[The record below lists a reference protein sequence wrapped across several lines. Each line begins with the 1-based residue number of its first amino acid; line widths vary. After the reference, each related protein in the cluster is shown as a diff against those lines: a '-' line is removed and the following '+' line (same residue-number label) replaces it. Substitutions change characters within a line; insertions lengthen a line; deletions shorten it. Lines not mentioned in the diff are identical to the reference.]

1 VATPNS
7 IALSLIQ
14 EVGESTDD
22 ADFVL
27 LVEKQINKAV
37 REISLVTNFNPYK
50 ARATFATVIGTAVYN
65 MPATAREVNQLQF
78 VTDGVPIIYSTTQE
92 MAYRR
97 LKLTDPGRPQFWL
110 EDGVVVVGADTLLK
124 IRLVPVPVAVESIEE
139 EHYFD
144 PTDTASASHIPIPF
158 SWTVPVEDRGLSF
171 LLENLG
177 KYDASA
183 LAIRR
188 YEKSLK
194 RIADRENNKNADK
207 AVLQEVDLAN
217 LRRRRGPRLP
227 GNFPDTW

>member
-1 VATPNS
+1 MATPNS

-27 LVEKQINKAV
+27 LVEKRVNEAV
-37 REISLVTNFNPYK
+37 QEIALAANFNPYK
-50 ARATFATVIGTAVYN
+50 ARATFPTGIGTATYN
-65 MPATAREVNQLQF
+65 MPATARELIQLRF
-78 VTDGVPIIYSTTQE
+78 VTDGAPISYSTTQE
-92 MAYRR
+92 LVARR

-110 EDGVVVVGADTLLK
+110 EDGVVVVGNDTLLK
-124 IRLVPVPVAVESIEE
+124 VRLVPVPVAVEDIEE

-144 PTDTASASHIPIPF
+144 PTDTASASNIPIPL
-158 SWTVPVEDRGLSF
+158 SWIVPTLDRVRSF

-194 RIADRENNKNADK
+194 RIADRENNKAADK

>member
-1 VATPNS
+1 
-7 IALSLIQ
+7 LSLIQ

-27 LVEKQINKAV
+27 LVEKRVNEAV
-37 REISLVTNFNPYK
+37 QEIALAANFNPYK
-50 ARATFATVIGTAVYN
+50 ARSPFNTAIGTATYN
-65 MPATAREVNQLQF
+65 MPATARELIQLRF
-78 VTDGVPIIYSTTQE
+78 VTDGAPIAYATTQE
-92 MAYRR
+92 LVARR

-124 IRLVPVPVAVESIEE
+124 IRLVPVPVMVESIEE

-144 PTDTASASHIPIPF
+144 PTDTASASNIPIPL
-158 SWTVPVEDRGLSF
+158 SWIVPTLDRVRSF

-194 RIADRENNKNADK
+194 RIADRENNKTADK

>member
-7 IALSLIQ
+7 IALSLIT

-22 ADFVL
+22 TDFVS
-27 LVEKQINKAV
+27 LVEKRVNEAV
-37 REISLVTNFNPYK
+37 QEIALATNFNPYK
-50 ARATFATVIGTAVYN
+50 ARAPFDTAIGTATYN
-65 MPATAREVNQLQF
+65 MPATARELIQLQF
-78 VTDGVPIIYSTTQE
+78 VTDGVPIAYATTQD
-92 MAYRR
+92 MARR
-97 LKLTDPGRPQFWL
+97 GLKLTDPGRPQFWL
-110 EDGVVVVGADTLLK
+110 EDGVVLSGSNTLLK
-124 IRLVPVPVAVESIEE
+124 IRLVPVPVAIESIEE

-144 PTDTASASHIPIPF
+144 PTDTASASHIPIPL
-158 SWTVPVEDRGLSF
+158 SWIVPTLDRVRSF

-188 YEKSLK
+188 YENGLK
-194 RIADRENNKNADK
+194 RIANRENNKTADK

-227 GNFPDTW
+227 GRFPDTW

>member
-1 VATPNS
+1 LSTPNS
-7 IALSLIQ
+7 IALSLIK

-27 LVEKQINKAV
+27 LVEKRVNEAV
-37 REISLVTNFNPYK
+37 QEIALAANFNPYK
-50 ARATFATVIGTAVYN
+50 ARSPFNTAIGTPTYN
-65 MPATAREVNQLQF
+65 MPATARELIQLRF
-78 VTDGVPIIYSTTQE
+78 VTDGAPIAYATTQE
-92 MAYRR
+92 LVARR

-110 EDGVVVVGADTLLK
+110 EDGVVVVGSDTLLK
-124 IRLVPVPVAVESIEE
+124 VRLVPVPAAVESIEE

-144 PTDTASASHIPIPF
+144 PTDTASASNIPIPL
-158 SWTVPVEDRGLSF
+158 SWIVPTLDRVRSF

-194 RIADRENNKNADK
+194 RIADRENNKTADK

>member
-1 VATPNS
+1 
-7 IALSLIQ
+7 
-14 EVGESTDD
+14 
-22 ADFVL
+22 
-27 LVEKQINKAV
+27 
-37 REISLVTNFNPYK
+37 
-50 ARATFATVIGTAVYN
+50 
-65 MPATAREVNQLQF
+65 MPATARELIQLRF
-78 VTDGVPIIYSTTQE
+78 VTDGAPIAYTTTQE
-92 MAYRR
+92 LVARR
-97 LKLTDPGRPQFWL
+97 IKLTDPGRPQFWL
-110 EDGVVVVGADTLLK
+110 EDGVVLSGSNTLLK
-124 IRLVPVPVAVESIEE
+124 IRLVPVPVAVENIEE

-144 PTDTASASHIPIPF
+144 PTDTASASNIPIPL
-158 SWTVPVEDRGLSF
+158 SWIVPTLDRVRSF

-194 RIADRENNKNADK
+194 RIADRENNKTADK

>member
-1 VATPNS
+1 LATPNS
-7 IALSLIQ
+7 IALSLIT

-22 ADFVL
+22 TDFVT
-27 LVEKQINKAV
+27 LVEKRVNEAV
-37 REISLVTNFNPYK
+37 QEIALATNFNPYK
-50 ARATFATVIGTAVYN
+50 ARATFATVIGTATYN
-65 MPATAREVNQLQF
+65 MPATARELIQLRYI
-78 VTDGVPIIYSTTQE
+78 TDGSPIVYATTQE
-92 MAYRR
+92 LVIRGI
-97 LKLTDPGRPQFWL
+97 KLTDAGRARWWL
-110 EDGVVVVGADTLLK
+110 EDGVTLSGSDTLLK
-124 IRLVPVPVAVESIEE
+124 IRLVPIPAAVESIEE

-144 PTDTASASHIPIPF
+144 PTDTASASHIPIPL
-158 SWTVPVEDRGLSF
+158 SWIVPTLDRVRSF

-188 YEKSLK
+188 YESGLK
-194 RIADRENNKNADK
+194 LIKNRENNKAADK

>member
-1 VATPNS
+1 MATPNS
-7 IALSLIQ
+7 IALSLIT

-27 LVEKQINKAV
+27 LVEKRVNEAV
-37 REISLVTNFNPYK
+37 QEIALATNFNPYK
-50 ARATFATVIGTAVYN
+50 ARATFATAVATPTYN
-65 MPATAREVNQLQF
+65 MPATARELIQLRY
-78 VTDGVPIIYSTTQE
+78 VTDGAPIIYSTTQE
-92 MAYRR
+92 LVMRR
-97 LKLTDPGRPQFWL
+97 IRLTDPGRAQFWL
-110 EDGVVVVGADTLLK
+110 EDGVVLSGSDTLLK
-124 IRLVPVPVAVESIEE
+124 IRLVPIPTAIESVEE

-144 PTDTASASHIPIPF
+144 PTDTASASHIPIPL
-158 SWTVPVEDRGLSF
+158 SWIVPTLDRVRSF

-194 RIADRENNKNADK
+194 RLADRENSKVADK

>member
-7 IALSLIQ
+7 IALSLIK

-50 ARATFATVIGTAVYN
+50 ARAPFNTAIGTPTYN
-65 MPATAREVNQLQF
+65 MPATARELIQLRF
-78 VTDGVPIIYSTTQE
+78 VTDSAPISYSTTQE
-92 MAYRR
+92 LVARR

-110 EDGVVVVGADTLLK
+110 EDGVVLSGSDTLLK

-144 PTDTASASHIPIPF
+144 PTDTASASHIPIPS
-158 SWTVPVEDRGLSF
+158 SWTVPVEDRALSF

-188 YEKSLK
+188 YEKSIK